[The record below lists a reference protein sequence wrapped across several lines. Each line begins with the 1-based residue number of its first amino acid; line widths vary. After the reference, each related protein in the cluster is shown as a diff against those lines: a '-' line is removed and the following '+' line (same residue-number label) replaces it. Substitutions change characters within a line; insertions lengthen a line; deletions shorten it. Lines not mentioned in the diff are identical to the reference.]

1 MTLQAAK
8 EGIVL
13 LKNENDLLPLSKN
26 DGDTLAVVGPMSDV
40 WYKDWYCGVPP
51 YQVTPLQGI
60 QKMNTSITHHNGLDT
75 IVIAYKDKYIGLD
88 DAGNTILVDRQFATE
103 FLHTDWGF
111 GSNTLIDRKTG
122 KYLALN
128 DDTSEISA
136 LKTEA
141 FAWFIKE
148 AFDLKK
154 QEDGSFFIDSWN
166 DKHVYVNEAGSLTAD
181 MDTDYAT
188 FMIEVIEDGIKAA
201 VTTAKSADRAIVFLG
216 SNPVIN
222 SKEEIDRE
230 DIILP
235 PYQHEL
241 IKAVYEANPNTILVL
256 ITNYPYAINWEQEN
270 IPAILYT
277 ASGSQELGNAIAS
290 ILFGEES
297 PAGRLNMT
305 WYKGVEQLQDINDY
319 DIIRGKR
326 TYQYFDGEVLYP
338 FGYGL
343 SYTRFHYDNLRIKLV
358 DYATISLSVDV
369 QNTGKMAGDEVVQI
383 YVRQEGSRA
392 TRPNKQLK
400 AFRRVHLNKAQKLTV
415 TFEIPTEDLK
425 YFDVISNSLVL
436 ERGDY
441 RFLVGTSSQD
451 IVLEQSIFIQGA
463 VIGARELTVRTA
475 CDRYDCYD
483 NAYLHKGNHGYT
495 CVVPKDTTTKCT
507 LYYRDTIFRKEVH
520 TLDIDLWAVTN
531 GKIEVSLGDTILG
544 SWDIEETDKF
554 VDTVLSIDPS
564 KMALNQVSTL
574 KITIEGDVKVSSF
587 LFV

>member
-1 MTLQAAK
+1 
-8 EGIVL
+8 
-13 LKNENDLLPLSKN
+13 
-26 DGDTLAVVGPMSDV
+26 
-40 WYKDWYCGVPP
+40 
-51 YQVTPLQGI
+51 
-60 QKMNTSITHHNGLDT
+60 
-75 IVIAYKDKYIGLD
+75 
-88 DAGNTILVDRQFATE
+88 
-103 FLHTDWGF
+103 
-111 GSNTLIDRKTG
+111 
-122 KYLALN
+122 
-128 DDTSEISA
+128 
-136 LKTEA
+136 
-141 FAWFIKE
+141 
-148 AFDLKK
+148 
-154 QEDGSFFIDSWN
+154 EDGSFFIDSWN

-181 MDTDYAT
+181 MDTDYAP
-188 FMIEVIEDGIKAA
+188 FMIEVIDDGIKAA
-201 VTTAKSADRAIVFLG
+201 VTAAKSADRAIVFLG

-222 SKEEIDRE
+222 SKEEVDRE

-305 WYKGVEQLQDINDY
+305 WYKGVEQLPDINDY

-343 SYTRFHYDNLRIKLV
+343 SYTRFNYDNLRVKLV
-358 DYATISLSVDV
+358 DYATISLSLDV

-400 AFRRVHLNKAQKLTV
+400 AFRRVHLDKAQKKTV

-425 YFDVISNSLVL
+425 YFDVISNSMVL
-436 ERGDY
+436 EHGDY

-451 IVLEQSIFIQGA
+451 IVLEQSIFIQGE
-463 VIGARELTVRTA
+463 VIGARDLTVRTA
-475 CDRYDCYD
+475 CDRYDSYD

-495 CVVPKDTTTKCT
+495 CVVPKDTSIKCT

-520 TLDIDLWAVTN
+520 ALNIDLWSIAS
-531 GKIEVSLGDTILG
+531 GKIEVSLGDTVLG

-554 VDTVLSIDPS
+554 IDTVLTIEPT
-564 KMALNQVSTL
+564 KVELNKVSTL
-574 KITIEGDVKVSSF
+574 KITTEGDVKVSSF
-587 LFV
+587 LFI